1 ERHREHR
8 VSLADLHAACGVHAL
23 GRALRARGPPGDGVA
38 MASSAAFEA
47 VQSELERSAA
57 MDRWSARGA
66 IQLAL
71 MDAGLE
77 ATNVTA
83 AQMKIV
89 VDRLLPKQL
98 QSQKVVDVGNVCER
112 IRGALDLLGDDAK
125 TES

>member
-1 ERHREHR
+1 
-8 VSLADLHAACGVHAL
+8 
-23 GRALRARGPPGDGVA
+23 
-38 MASSAAFEA
+38 MASSAAFET
-47 VQSELERSAA
+47 VQSELERSAS

-77 ATNVTA
+77 ASNVTS

-98 QSQKVVDVGNVCER
+98 QSQKVADVSNVCER
-112 IRGALDLLGDDAK
+112 IRGALDLLGDDSR
-125 TES
+125 TESPDKVFQRLGS